1 MSGSVPVV
9 VLAGGQGSRIGG
21 GKPLR
26 RLGGE
31 RLIDRAIRLASLWS
45 GDICVAAGMAQGFDD
60 LPVGLLQDEP
70 EMPGPIGG
78 LAAALDHARG
88 IGYESVLTI
97 ACDTPFLPADLLAR
111 LSSATGDS
119 MAALAASGGRLHPAC
134 ALWRSAAHHALPAY
148 VATGRRSLQGF
159 AEHVGFA
166 IVEWAADPLDPFFNI
181 NDEAQLREAEAL
193 QRRADPRS
201 R

>member
-1 MSGSVPVV
+1 MSSSVPVV

-31 RLIDRAIRLASLWS
+31 RLIDRAIRLASRWS
-45 GDICVAAGMAQGFDD
+45 GDVRVAAGTAQGLDD
-60 LPVGLLQDEP
+60 LPVPLLEDEP
-70 EMPGPIGG
+70 GMPGPLGG
-78 LAAALDHARG
+78 LAAALGHARDRG
-88 IGYESVLTI
+88 CDRVLTI
-97 ACDTPFLPADLLAR
+97 PCDTPFLPADLLAR
-111 LSSATGDS
+111 LDLAIGE
-119 MAALAASGGRLHPAC
+119 AAVALAAGGGRLHPAC
-134 ALWRSAAHHALPAY
+134 ALWHSSAGDALPAY

-159 AEHVGFA
+159 ADHAGFA
-166 IVEWAADPLDPFFNI
+166 AVEWPIDRLDPFFNV

-193 QRRADPRS
+193 LNRTEPKS